1 MTCKAANIIRI
12 EEPDFGCEGRPEG
25 QTILDRI
32 LLETVEDGQQVEL
45 EVEEDCL
52 LRMGLDQG
60 MQVNLLI
67 HTDGTAMIQKQD

>member
-25 QTILDRI
+25 EAVMNRI
-32 LLETVEDGQQVEL
+32 LLETVEEGQQVEL
-45 EVEEDCL
+45 EVEEKCL
-52 LRMGLDQG
+52 FRMGLNEG

>member
-1 MTCKAANIIRI
+1 MTCKSANIISI

-25 QTILDRI
+25 QTILNRI

-52 LRMGLDQG
+52 LRMGLNQG
-60 MQVNLLI
+60 MQVDLLI
-67 HTDGTAMIQKQD
+67 HTDGTAMIQKQG